1 VKTGENKRGLPASG
15 LLEAW
20 QHREVMSGAFRGDPP
35 GHCPPQARFFGGGGT
50 SPSSKNDRKSGSKKS
65 MSHHRNED
73 PDIFYR
79 NGGVFR
85 CRLNGLVF
93 IRNFRFPGLRKK
105 SVGDT
110 EKIREIYGR

>member
-1 VKTGENKRGLPASG
+1 VGFFVAILRGIVRRRCVSLEVAVHLP
-15 LLEAW
+15 L
-20 QHREVMSGAFRGDPP
+20 Q
-35 GHCPPQARFFGGGGT
+35 
-50 SPSSKNDRKSGSKKS
+50 KNDRKSGSKKS

>member
-1 VKTGENKRGLPASG
+1 
-15 LLEAW
+15 
-20 QHREVMSGAFRGDPP
+20 
-35 GHCPPQARFFGGGGT
+35 
-50 SPSSKNDRKSGSKKS
+50 

-93 IRNFRFPGLRKK
+93 IRNFRFPGLRKNLSAIRRK
-105 SVGDT
+105 SGKFMGDSVIT
-110 EKIREIYGR
+110 PGESITRTKQSSAAADTL

>member
-1 VKTGENKRGLPASG
+1 
-15 LLEAW
+15 
-20 QHREVMSGAFRGDPP
+20 
-35 GHCPPQARFFGGGGT
+35 
-50 SPSSKNDRKSGSKKS
+50 